1 MAPLRARS
9 GAWVRV
15 GGPVGGRDA
24 ADGRTW
30 THPQRDPT
38 ARSHA
43 PMAG

>member
-1 MAPLRARS
+1 MAQLRARS

-15 GGPVGGRDA
+15 GGTVGGRDA
-24 ADGRTW
+24 AAERTW
-30 THPQRDPT
+30 TYSQRVPT